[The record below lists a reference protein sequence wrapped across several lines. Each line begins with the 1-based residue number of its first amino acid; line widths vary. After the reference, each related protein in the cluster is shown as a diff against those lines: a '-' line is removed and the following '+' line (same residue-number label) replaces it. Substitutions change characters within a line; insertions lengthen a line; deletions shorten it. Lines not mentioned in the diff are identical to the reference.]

1 MDGGNAC
8 FGCCAT
14 LGIAFDDSALS
25 VCVLPGVIGLR
36 SFLEY
41 MHGRCEDDALNLRDI
56 HRLGWEEQLLLE
68 EVDHTETGTDD
79 QPGNWPTT

>member
-8 FGCCAT
+8 FGM
-14 LGIAFDDSALS
+14 LRIAFDDSALS
-25 VCVLPGVIGLR
+25 VCVLPDVVGLR

-41 MHGRCEDDALNLRDI
+41 THRRCEDDALNLRDI

-68 EVDHTETGTDD
+68 VVNHAETGTDD